1 MKGVLTMY
9 KITKKYTD
17 FNGVEK
23 EEDFYF
29 NLTRA
34 DILKMELSEDG
45 GMDKRLDRLVKTQD
59 MKEAIKVFEGLLLL
73 SYGVKTDD
81 GRFVKSE
88 EARQKFMS
96 SAAYSEIYFDLAT
109 NPDEAQKF
117 VEGVVPKFEQSSI
130 PAPALDQKH

>member
-1 MKGVLTMY
+1 MY

-88 EARQKFMS
+88 EARQRFMS

>member
-1 MKGVLTMY
+1 MY

-29 NLTRA
+29 NLSKA

-45 GMDKRLDRLVKTQD
+45 GMDKRLTRLVKTQD
-59 MKEAIKVFEGLLLL
+59 MKEAIKVFEGLLLMA
-73 SYGVKTDD
+73 YGVKTDD
-81 GRFVKSE
+81 GRFVKSA
-88 EARQKFMS
+88 EARDRFMS

-117 VEGVVPKFEQSSI
+117 VENVIPQLDQSSI
-130 PAPALDQKH
+130 PAPANK

>member
-1 MKGVLTMY
+1 MY

-29 NLTRA
+29 NLTKA
-34 DILKMELSEDG
+34 DILKMELSEEG
-45 GMDKRLDRLVKTQD
+45 GMDKRLERLVKTKD

-73 SYGVKTDD
+73 SFGIKTDD
-81 GRFVKSE
+81 GRFVRSE
-88 EARQKFMS
+88 EARQAFVS

-117 VEGVVPKFEQSSI
+117 VNNVIPKLDNPI
-130 PAPALDQKH
+130 PAPPIATQH

>member
-1 MKGVLTMY
+1 MY

-29 NLTRA
+29 NLSKA

-45 GMDKRLDRLVKTQD
+45 GMDKRLTRLVKTQD
-59 MKEAIKVFEGLLLL
+59 MKEAIKVFEGLLLMA
-73 SYGVKTDD
+73 YGVKTDD
-81 GRFVKSE
+81 GRFVKSA
-88 EARQKFMS
+88 EARDRFMS

-117 VEGVVPKFEQSSI
+117 IENVIPQLDQSSI
-130 PAPALDQKH
+130 PAPANK

>member
-1 MKGVLTMY
+1 MY

-88 EARQKFMS
+88 EARQRFMS

-130 PAPALDQKH
+130 PSPALDQKH

>member
-1 MKGVLTMY
+1 MY

-59 MKEAIKVFEGLLLL
+59 IKEAIKVFEGLLLL
-73 SYGVKTDD
+73 SYGIKTDD

-88 EARQKFMS
+88 EARQRFMS